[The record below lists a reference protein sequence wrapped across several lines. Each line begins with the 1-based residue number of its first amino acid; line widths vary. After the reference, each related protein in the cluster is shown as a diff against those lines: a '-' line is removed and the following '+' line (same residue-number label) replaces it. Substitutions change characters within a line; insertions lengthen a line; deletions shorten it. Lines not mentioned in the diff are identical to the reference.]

1 MATGPLRRARC
12 IPVILRAEVKRL
24 LLLSLI
30 AVFLAAAGATSTAT
44 RPPALLTYS
53 KAAQPSGLCLAR
65 ADGSRRFRLT
75 RGKDSHPSWS
85 PRGSYVAF
93 ARLTE
98 PGRSQILVA
107 DARGRVLRRFGTG
120 YSIQPAW
127 SPNGERIAYS
137 SSTRLVVANR
147 AGQTVVEHSIAAL
160 AGGPTWSPDS
170 RRLAFTIALAIDEGA
185 GARAQRGIYVMN
197 ANGTGRRL
205 LVANASDPA
214 WSPNG
219 SKIAYVSYG
228 SRVADGGF
236 VTVANIDGS
245 GARRL
250 TTSVENESQPA
261 WSPGGRQIAFMRGG
275 EIIVAPSTGG
285 AERVA
290 VRDAVDPAWRSQ
302 TILPKARRAACL

>member
-1 MATGPLRRARC
+1 
-12 IPVILRAEVKRL
+12 
-24 LLLSLI
+24 LI
-30 AVFLAAAGATSTAT
+30 AVFLAAAGARSSAT

-53 KAAQPSGLCLAR
+53 KTAPPSGLCLAR

-93 ARLTE
+93 ARQTE
-98 PGRSQILVA
+98 AGRSQILVA
-107 DARGRVLRRFGTG
+107 DTRGRVLRRFGTG

-147 AGQTVVEHSIAAL
+147 AGRTIAEFSLRAL
-160 AGGPTWSPDS
+160 VGGPAWSPDS
-170 RRLAFTIALAIDEGA
+170 RRLAFVEAQAIDHGGA
-185 GARAQRGIYVMN
+185 VAQRGIYVIN
-197 ANGTGRRL
+197 ADGTGRRL
-205 LVANASDPA
+205 LVPNAIDPA
-214 WSPNG
+214 WSPDG
-219 SKIAYVSYG
+219 SKIAYVSYR

-275 EIIVAPSTGG
+275 AIFVVPSSGG

>member
-1 MATGPLRRARC
+1 
-12 IPVILRAEVKRL
+12 
-24 LLLSLI
+24 LI
-30 AVFLAAAGATSTAT
+30 AVFLAAAGATSSAT

-53 KAAQPSGLCLAR
+53 KAVQPTGLCLAR

-93 ARLTE
+93 ARQTE
-98 PGRSQILVA
+98 AGRSQILVA
-107 DARGRVLRRFGTG
+107 DTRGRVLRRFGTG

-147 AGQTVVEHSIAAL
+147 AGRTIAEFSLRAL
-160 AGGPTWSPDS
+160 VGGPAWSPDS
-170 RRLAFTIALAIDEGA
+170 RRLAFVEAQAIDSGGA
-185 GARAQRGIYVMN
+185 VAQRGIYVIN
-197 ANGTGRRL
+197 ADGTGRRL
-205 LVANASDPA
+205 LVPNAIDPA
-214 WSPNG
+214 WSPDG
-219 SKIAYVSYG
+219 SKIAYVSYR

-275 EIIVAPSTGG
+275 AIIVVPSSGG
-285 AERVA
+285 AERVV

>member
-1 MATGPLRRARC
+1 MSTGPLRRARC
-12 IPVILRAEVKRL
+12 IPVILWAEVKRL

-30 AVFLAAAGATSTAT
+30 AVFLAAAGATSSAT
-44 RPPALLTYS
+44 RPPALLTYA
-53 KAAQPSGLCLAR
+53 KVAQPGGLCLAR

-127 SPNGERIAYS
+127 SPNGERIAYT

-147 AGQTVVEHSIAAL
+147 AGQTVVEHSIPAL

-214 WSPNG
+214 WSPDG

-228 SRVADGGF
+228 SRVANGGF

-245 GARRL
+245 SARRL
-250 TTSVENESQPA
+250 TTSVENELQPA

>member
-1 MATGPLRRARC
+1 MSTGPLRRARC

-24 LLLSLI
+24 LLLSSI
-30 AVFLAAAGATSTAT
+30 AVFLAAAGTTSSA

-53 KAAQPSGLCLAR
+53 KAVQPSGLCLAR

-85 PRGSYVAF
+85 PLGSYVAF
-93 ARLTE
+93 ARQTE

-120 YSIQPAW
+120 YSIHPAW

-137 SSTRLVVANR
+137 SGARLVVANR
-147 AGQTVVEHSIAAL
+147 AGRTIAEHSIRAL
-160 AGGPTWSPDS
+160 VGGPAWSPDS
-170 RRLAFTIALAIDEGA
+170 RRLAFVEAQAIDRGEA
-185 GARAQRGIYVMN
+185 VAQRGIYVIN
-197 ANGTGRRL
+197 ADGSGRRL
-205 LVANASDPA
+205 LVPNAIDPA
-214 WSPNG
+214 WSPDG

-275 EIIVAPSTGG
+275 AIIVAPSAGG

-290 VRDAVDPAWRSQ
+290 VRGAADPAWRSQ
-302 TILPKARRAACL
+302 TILPKARRAACS